1 MQPFIDN
8 LMSLQ
13 CSKMLNSKGDMY
25 CNRNRCILC
34 TVFSCGHMTMVRI

>member
-25 CNRNRCILC
+25 CNSILC
-34 TVFSCGHMTMVRI
+34 TVFSCGHMTMVRIVK